1 MKYFVKIVWTIFLKK
16 ENISIR
22 MLRIMGYY
30 ICFWNKEILLDRKNT
45 REWIYFGQFNQ
56 RKRRFRFKIFRKL
69 EINSNDCAEKTE
81 DFCD

>member
-45 REWIYFGQFNQ
+45 REYI
-56 RKRRFRFKIFRKL
+56 L
-69 EINSNDCAEKTE
+69 ENLIKGKE
-81 DFCD
+81 DFVSKYLEN

>member
-1 MKYFVKIVWTIFLKK
+1 MWTIFLKK

>member
-30 ICFWNKEILLDRKNT
+30 ICFWNKEILLDKKNT
-45 REWIYFGQFNQ
+45 REYI
-56 RKRRFRFKIFRKL
+56 L
-69 EINSNDCAEKTE
+69 ENLIKGKE
-81 DFCD
+81 DFVLKYLEN